1 MTLFF
6 YYQRKKDALN
16 IYYRVKLFLKEELNL
31 SLNDKSC
38 YFKNTKG
45 IDFCGYKIFETHIL
59 LRNRFKKKLR
69 KSIKVW
75 QCLKKKEK
83 FYKNKFL
90 LCLNSYKGH
99 ASHANSYNYMQKI
112 NNIIKNI

>member
-45 IDFCGYKIFETHIL
+45 KYIGGKD
-59 LRNRFKKKLR
+59 NAKKCK
-69 KSIKVW
+69 
-75 QCLKKKEK
+75 
-83 FYKNKFL
+83 
-90 LCLNSYKGH
+90 
-99 ASHANSYNYMQKI
+99 
-112 NNIIKNI
+112 